1 MSRFSRAPL
10 FVQAL
15 ALVVVTAIA
24 AQLISLAAL
33 AALPGGNEPFDFDDI
48 VTAVRSQAP
57 VEREGQTLRIRMAD
71 APPEGWERNTTRE
84 ARARATLARLLS
96 VPPADVL
103 VQDQL
108 PIPGGQWL
116 MSFER
121 RAVADAESPAQP
133 YERGGEAMVEDL
145 ASAVRLADGRWA
157 IVDAPVSWPGPGT
170 FLLLWLAANI
180 LVLVPLAWLFT
191 RRLVAP
197 IRAFAQTAERAGRGD
212 RDAAFPESGPREIR
226 TAAGALSEMQRRIAT
241 AVDERTKLIAAV
253 AHDLRT
259 PLTRLR
265 FRAEYASP
273 EHRDRIVQDIERMD
287 AMISGVLAFA
297 RGEERLNRQR
307 LDLATLVQSMA
318 DDLLQTGADV
328 TVAEAEP
335 VEVMGDPLALRRLVA
350 NLLDNAVK
358 YAGAA
363 RCRVR
368 GEGGDALLLVEDD
381 GPGINEES
389 LERMFTPFERGD
401 AARDPSTGGVGLGLA
416 LARGIARAHGGDVW
430 LSRHPVKGLRAHVRL
445 PACAGTTRIS
455 SPAAP
460 SPPAGR

>member
-1 MSRFSRAPL
+1 MKRFSRAPI
-10 FVQAL
+10 FIQAL
-15 ALVVVTAIA
+15 ALVVATAIA
-24 AQLISLAAL
+24 VQLISLAAL
-33 AALPGGNEPFDFDDI
+33 SALPGGSEPFTFDD
-48 VTAVRSQAP
+48 VTAAIRAQAP
-57 VEREGQTLRIRMAD
+57 IEREGWTLRVRIAD
-71 APPEGWERNTTRE
+71 ARPKGWEPNTMRE
-84 ARARATLARLLS
+84 ARARATLARLLAA
-96 VPPADVL
+96 PPADVL

-116 MSFER
+116 MSFDR
-121 RAVADAESPAQP
+121 RPATDP
-133 YERGGEAMVEDL
+133 ALPVEPFERGGNALVEDI

-170 FLLLWLAANI
+170 YLLLWLAANV

-197 IRAFAQTAERAGRGD
+197 IRAFAETAERAGRGD
-212 RDAAFPESGPREIR
+212 REAEFPEAGPREIR

-241 AVDERTKLIAAV
+241 AVDDRTKLIAAV

-265 FRAEYASP
+265 FRAEYAPP

-287 AMISGVLAFA
+287 AMIGGVLAFA

-307 LDLATLVQSMA
+307 LDLATLVQSVA
-318 DDLLQTGADV
+318 DDLLETGADV
-328 TVAEAEP
+328 AVAETAP

-358 YAGAA
+358 YGGGA
-363 RCRVR
+363 RCRVLR
-368 GEGGDALLLVEDD
+368 EEGAALLLVEDD
-381 GPGINEES
+381 GPGIAEGS
-389 LERMFTPFERGD
+389 LERMFMPFERGD

-430 LSRHPVKGLRAHVRL
+430 LARRPERGLSAHVRL
-445 PACAGTTRIS
+445 PACADRHQV
-455 SPAAP
+455 
-460 SPPAGR
+460 GRTG

>member
-1 MSRFSRAPL
+1 MRRLSRAPI
-10 FVQAL
+10 FVQTI
-15 ALVVVTAIA
+15 ALVVATAIA
-24 AQLISLAAL
+24 VQLISLAAL
-33 AALPGGNEPFDFDDI
+33 AALPGGSEPFTFGDVAAAI
-48 VTAVRSQAP
+48 RSRAP
-57 VEREGQTLRIRMAD
+57 VEREGQTLRVRIED
-71 APPEGWERNTTRE
+71 SAPEWERNNRRE
-84 ARARATLARLLS
+84 ARARATLALLLA
-96 VPPADVL
+96 VPPADVR

-116 MSFER
+116 MGLGR
-121 RAVADAESPAQP
+121 PPATEAAP
-133 YERGGEAMVEDL
+133 PAPPFERGGAAMVEDI

-170 FLLLWLAANI
+170 FLLLWLAANV

-197 IRAFAQTAERAGRGD
+197 IRAFAETAERAGRGD
-212 RDAAFPESGPREIR
+212 REAVFERSGPREIR
-226 TAAGALSEMQRRIAT
+226 TAAGALHEMQRRIAT

-265 FRAEYASP
+265 FRAEYAPP
-273 EHRDRIVQDIERMD
+273 EHKDRIVQDIERMD
-287 AMISGVLAFA
+287 AMIAGVLAFA
-297 RGEERLNRQR
+297 RGEERLNRHR

-318 DDLLQTGADV
+318 DDLLETGAEV
-328 TVAEAEP
+328 AVAEAEP

-358 YAGAA
+358 YGGGA

-368 GEGGDALLLVEDD
+368 REGGDALLLVEDD
-381 GPGINEES
+381 GPGIAGDD
-389 LERMFTPFERGD
+389 LERLFTPFERGD
-401 AARDPSTGGVGLGLA
+401 SARDPSTGGIGLGLA

-430 LSRHPVKGLRAHVRL
+430 LSRLPERGLCAHVRL
-445 PACAGTTRIS
+445 PACPGTSRVS
-455 SPAAP
+455 
-460 SPPAGR
+460 

>member
-1 MSRFSRAPL
+1 MRRLSRAPI

-15 ALVVVTAIA
+15 ALVVATAIA
-24 AQLISLAAL
+24 VQLISLAAV
-33 AALPGGNEPFDFDDI
+33 AALPGGSEPFTFDDLAEAI
-48 VTAVRSQAP
+48 RSRAP
-57 VEREGQTLRIRMAD
+57 VEREGQTLRVRIED
-71 APPEGWERNTTRE
+71 APPEGWERNNQRE
-84 ARARATLARLLS
+84 ARARATLARLLA
-96 VPPADVL
+96 VPTGDVL

-121 RAVADAESPAQP
+121 RAVSDAAVPAQP
-133 YERGGEAMVEDL
+133 FERGGKAMVEDF
-145 ASAVRLADGRWA
+145 ASAVRLADGRWVV
-157 IVDAPVSWPGPGT
+157 VDAPVSWPGPGT
-170 FLLLWLAANI
+170 FLLLWLAANL

-197 IRAFAQTAERAGRGD
+197 IRAFAETAERAGRGD
-212 RDAAFPESGPREIR
+212 REAVFAQSGPREIR
-226 TAAGALSEMQRRIAT
+226 TAAGALSQMQRRIAT
-241 AVDERTKLIAAV
+241 AVDERTRLIAAV

-265 FRAEYASP
+265 FRAEYAPP

-318 DDLLQTGADV
+318 DDLLETGADV
-328 TVAEAEP
+328 TVAEAAA

-358 YAGAA
+358 YGGSA

-368 GEGGDALLLVEDD
+368 QDGSEALLLVEDD
-381 GPGINEES
+381 GPGLAEES

-430 LSRHPVKGLRAHVRL
+430 LSRLPARGLCAHVRL
-445 PACAGTTRIS
+445 PAC
-455 SPAAP
+455 PARDQL
-460 SPPAGR
+460 S